1 MTCVLLCLATF
12 ASCSIL
18 ETEPPEHAY
27 ISVKYV
33 SAPLCARVCA
43 NVCALHPLFSQ
54 RLLFTSVHTE
64 REERLERA
72 GRRNSSGTAVI
83 RGPWKCTH
91 SLAQLAPK
99 GVPSRQIRTQNVSR
113 WFSARTMSP
122 CKLAPILWKE
132 LAHCD
137 E

>member
-1 MTCVLLCLATF
+1 M
-12 ASCSIL
+12 
-18 ETEPPEHAY
+18 
-27 ISVKYV
+27 KYV
-33 SAPLCARVCA
+33 SAPLCA
-43 NVCALHPLFSQ
+43 NVCALNPIFSQ
-54 RLLFTSVHTE
+54 RFLFSSFHTV
-64 REERLERA
+64 RAEERLERA
-72 GRRNSSGTAVI
+72 GRQKSSGTAVI

-99 GVPSRQIRTQNVSR
+99 GVPSRQISTQNVSR

-122 CKLAPILWKE
+122 CKLARILWKE